1 MVVFIFHVLSSRA
14 FLDNIT
20 PPRQRKR
27 MKSQAFVRRL
37 FYISGLLF
45 MLSSCQQH
53 AGLYSPS
60 FDGIQTVYDKGQTLH
75 AISMGP
81 SIGKY
86 FNYSPV
92 KNLAFFAD
100 ARYNVNLPQIS
111 MAIGGYSSH
120 YTSRTFETRSGKLE
134 KYDVGFHFDS
144 YLGFGYHGGHEYLIN
159 PEVVTLPVFENSR
172 DELTYHSFRT
182 YWQTGAHLKAR
193 KFKFDMVYRLNYL
206 DIEKLVFSPRSEY
219 FISHVA
225 YIANNNPYIVNELQF
240 MVGLGSRNLR
250 TNVGL
255 NIAFTGEHAT
265 YIDYSKFSM
274 VNIGFSY
281 IFD

>member
-1 MVVFIFHVLSSRA
+1 MKTNAIVRPFLLLSCVLII
-14 FLDNIT
+14 L
-20 PPRQRKR
+20 
-27 MKSQAFVRRL
+27 
-37 FYISGLLF
+37 SG
-45 MLSSCQQH
+45 CQQH

-75 AISMGP
+75 SISMGP

-111 MAIGGYSSH
+111 MAIGGYNSH
-120 YTSRTFETRSGKLE
+120 YTSRVQKTRSGKEE
-134 KYDVGFHFDS
+134 KYDLGFHFDS
-144 YLGFGYHGGHEYLIN
+144 YLGFGYHGGHEYLVN
-159 PEVVTLPVFENSR
+159 PEVQIFPPFQNAR

-193 KFKFDMVYRLNYL
+193 KFKFDMIYRLNYL

-225 YIANNNPYIVNELQF
+225 YIADNNPYIVNELQF

-250 TNVGL
+250 TNIGL
-255 NIAFTGEHAT
+255 NIAFTGEHST
-265 YIDYSKFSM
+265 FIDYSKFSM
-274 VNIGFSY
+274 ANIGFSY